1 MGSFLQVVAGV
12 LVAVI
17 LCGALSRTGK
27 DISMLLSIAVC
38 CMVLVAAVRFLQ
50 PIVELI
56 RTLFDSSQLD
66 SQWYAIVLKTVAIG
80 LISQFAGLICAD
92 TGNSAMGKAVELLAT
107 AAVLWLSI
115 PLMEALLELVQTMM
129 GEL

>member
-1 MGSFLQVVAGV
+1 MGSFFQVVAGV

-92 TGNSAMGKAVELLAT
+92 AGNSAMGKAVELLAT

>member
-92 TGNSAMGKAVELLAT
+92 AGNSAMGKAVELLAT